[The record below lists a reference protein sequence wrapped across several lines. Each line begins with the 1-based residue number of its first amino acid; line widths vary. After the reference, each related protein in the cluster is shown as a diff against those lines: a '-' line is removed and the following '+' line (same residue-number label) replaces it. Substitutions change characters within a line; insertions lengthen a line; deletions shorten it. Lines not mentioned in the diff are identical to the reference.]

1 MGQIGISAEPET
13 RYLESDG
20 KAYPN
25 NPNLPFLIYRGI
37 FRSDQGSLIDSKH
50 PFIAIVGQ
58 AAGDGVS
65 TTSTIITAMLT
76 KLSASPKARRGC
88 S

>member
-25 NPNLPFLIYRGI
+25 NPNLPVLIYRGI
-37 FRSDQGSLIDSKH
+37 FRSDQGSITDRFEASFHRDSW
-50 PFIAIVGQ
+50 
-58 AAGDGVS
+58 
-65 TTSTIITAMLT
+65 T
-76 KLSASPKARRGC
+76 GC
-88 S
+88 WRWSV